1 MRRLAK
7 MQSNRIVPGLVV
19 GLDVS
24 DEYTQVCV
32 LNVAG
37 DVVEES
43 RVRTDP
49 ANMRRRFTCSQ
60 PMRVALEAGPHSPWL
75 SRLLAELGHEVIVAN
90 ARKLRMIYQNDRKSD
105 RADARYLARVARL
118 DPQLLGPL
126 QHRGVQTQADLALVR
141 ARTALVAART
151 KLVNHVRGTVKAF
164 GVRLN
169 KGSTQAFSTKAALAI
184 PEELQPALKPLLDTI
199 AHLSSQ
205 IRTYE
210 LRMRDLCRERY
221 PHTELLQQVAGVGP
235 ITSLTYVLTIENP
248 ARFRKSRVVGSYLGL
263 TCRRSQSGDQD
274 PELRITK
281 AGDTGLRYLLV
292 QSAHYILGPFGPDTD
307 LRRWGLALA
316 SRGRKN
322 AKKRALVAVARKLA
336 VLLHHL
342 WVTAQVY
349 EPLRNPA
356 PAEAL
361 ATGAV

>member
-1 MRRLAK
+1 
-7 MQSNRIVPGLVV
+7 MQSIRIMPKLIV

-32 LNVAG
+32 LDRAG
-37 DVVEES
+37 DVVEQS
-43 RVRTDP
+43 RVRTSP
-49 ANMRRRFTCSQ
+49 AHMRRRFTCSQ
-60 PMRVALEAGPHSPWL
+60 PMRIALEAGPHSPWL

-105 RADARYLARVARL
+105 RADARLLARVARL

-126 QHRGVQTQADLALVR
+126 QHRSAQVQSDLALVR

-164 GVRLN
+164 GVRLR
-169 KGSTQAFSTKAALAI
+169 KASTQSFSTTAVPMI
-184 PEELQPALKPLLDTI
+184 PELLQPALNPLLDTI
-199 AHLSSQ
+199 AALTAQ
-205 IRTYE
+205 IRIYE

-221 PHTELLQQVAGVGP
+221 PHTELLQQVVGVGP
-235 ITSLTYVLTIENP
+235 ITSLTYVLTIDDP
-248 ARFRKSRVVGSYLGL
+248 ARFRKSRAVGSYLGL

-307 LRRWGLALA
+307 LRRWGLSLA

-349 EPLRNPA
+349 EPLRNS
-356 PAEAL
+356 AL
-361 ATGAV
+361 PTTLAAGAV